1 MSGFNYLDIALA
13 ILIILLGIKGII
25 NGLVKEFFG
34 IVGIIGGVWAA
45 SLWGEKIG
53 QWFSNNIYDLANSSL
68 IFIVGFVVV
77 LAVVWIAALVLS
89 DVVSRLV
96 GASALGSVNRFL
108 GVLFAMAKV
117 FLILSII
124 IYALSNVEFIRK
136 PIQEYAEGSA
146 LYPVMLRAG
155 ATIVRIESV
164 QQLTRDAGQGID
176 QATQNL
182 TLEPTEN
189 NESGSLFS
197 W

>member
-34 IVGIIGGVWAA
+34 IVGIVGGVWAA
-45 SLWGEKIG
+45 SLWGEKVG
-53 QWFSNNIYDLANSSL
+53 QWISSNIYDLANSSL

-77 LAVVWIAALVLS
+77 LALVWIAALVLS

-96 GASALGSVNRFL
+96 GASALGSINRFL

-136 PIQEYAEGSA
+136 PLQEYAQGSA
-146 LYPVMLRAG
+146 LYPIMIRAG
-155 ATIVRIESV
+155 ATIVRIDSV
-164 QQLTRDAGQGID
+164 QQITRDAGLSID

-182 TLEPTEN
+182 METESN
-189 NESGSLFS
+189 DSESGSLFS